1 VEERR
6 ILGVREKGEKGRGA
20 FFRPE
25 CYNDFVLPR
34 NLVSYPMFLYVK
46 EMERK
51 EVRFDQTLP
60 PGQIDFS
67 GQEVEQ
73 SSPLQ
78 ASGSAELIDGS
89 EEIRVE
95 GRYSVEM
102 TAECDRC
109 LGRARFPLEG
119 TFDLYYRPASE
130 LPHVGEIEVENAD
143 TEIGFYEGEGLEL
156 DDILREQVLLALP
169 MQRVCGET
177 CKGIC
182 PICGVNR
189 NENEC
194 SCNVNPADDR
204 WGSALKK
211 LEL

>member
-1 VEERR
+1 
-6 ILGVREKGEKGRGA
+6 
-20 FFRPE
+20 
-25 CYNDFVLPR
+25 
-34 NLVSYPMFLYVK
+34 MFLYVK
-46 EMERK
+46 EMERR
-51 EVRFDQTLP
+51 EVRFEETLP
-60 PGQIDFS
+60 PGKIDFS

-73 SSPLQ
+73 SSLLQ

-89 EEIRVE
+89 DDIRVE

-130 LPHVGEIEVENAD
+130 LTREGEVEVEDAD

-156 DDILREQVLLALP
+156 DDILRERILLALP
-169 MQRVCGET
+169 MQRVCSEA

-182 PICGVNR
+182 PVCGVNR
-189 NENEC
+189 NEKEC
-194 SCNVNPADDR
+194 SCSVNPAADR
-204 WGSALKK
+204 WGGALRK

>member
-1 VEERR
+1 
-6 ILGVREKGEKGRGA
+6 
-20 FFRPE
+20 
-25 CYNDFVLPR
+25 
-34 NLVSYPMFLYVK
+34 MFLYVK
-46 EMERK
+46 EMERR

-78 ASGSAELIDGS
+78 ASGSAELVEGS

-130 LPHVGEIEVENAD
+130 LTREAEVEVENAE

-156 DDILREQVLLALP
+156 DDILREQILLALP
-169 MQRVCGET
+169 MQRVCSET

-182 PICGVNR
+182 PVCGVNR
-189 NENEC
+189 NEKEC
-194 SCNVNPADDR
+194 SCNVNPAGDR
-204 WGSALKK
+204 WGDALRK

>member
-1 VEERR
+1 
-6 ILGVREKGEKGRGA
+6 
-20 FFRPE
+20 
-25 CYNDFVLPR
+25 
-34 NLVSYPMFLYVK
+34 MFLYVK
-46 EMERK
+46 EMERR
-51 EVRFDQTLP
+51 EVRFDETLP
-60 PGQIDFS
+60 PGKIDFS

-89 EEIRVE
+89 DDIRVE

-102 TAECDRC
+102 SAECDRC
-109 LGRARFPLEG
+109 LGRARFSLEG
-119 TFDLYYRPASE
+119 AFDLYYRPTSE
-130 LPHVGEIEVENAD
+130 LTREEEVEVEDAD

-156 DDILREQVLLALP
+156 DDVLREQVLLALP
-169 MQRVCGET
+169 MQRVCSET

-189 NENEC
+189 NEKEC
-194 SCNVNPADDR
+194 SCSVKPAGDR
-204 WGSALKK
+204 WGGALRK